1 MASMVIEVYAA
12 LKTAGVPEDQA
23 TSAARVVAERDSVDQ
38 LGRDIAGIK
47 GDLGDLKVRTASIDG
62 QLQGMRWMLG
72 FMMAGI
78 TALIVRA
85 FFGA

>member
-1 MASMVIEVYAA
+1 MASMVIELYAA

-23 TSAARVVAERDSVDQ
+23 TAAARVVAERDAVDQ

-47 GDLGDLKVRTASIDG
+47 GDLSDLKVRTASIDG
-62 QLQGMRWMLG
+62 QMQGMRWMLG
-72 FMMAGI
+72 FVMAGV

-85 FFGA
+85 FFGP

>member
-1 MASMVIEVYAA
+1 MASMVIELYAA

-23 TSAARVVAERDSVDQ
+23 TAAARVVAERDAVDQ

-47 GDLGDLKVRTASIDG
+47 SDLSDLKVRTASIDG
-62 QLQGMRWMLG
+62 QMQGMRWMLG
-72 FMMAGI
+72 FVMAGV

-85 FFGA
+85 FFGP

>member
-1 MASMVIEVYAA
+1 MASMVIELYAA

-47 GDLGDLKVRTASIDG
+47 GDLNDLKVRTASIDG